1 MKWFI
6 LTPPNHFSL
15 LGYSC
20 NICWINKQAH
30 VLQYQK
36 MLKPINASI
45 NMYKQRK
52 MKIVFLRKE
61 NVEKATSE
69 FHYKLGF
76 NFRGIDN

>member
-1 MKWFI
+1 MIYSYTTKQK
-6 LTPPNHFSL
+6 HFSL

-36 MLKPINASI
+36 MLKPINTSI